1 MAEGTVKSVATVLAL
16 AAGFALV
23 PRALDAMKGQ
33 NNEAAHDFD
42 AALHPASAKAGLP
55 AGASRVKL
63 SELQGKPVLLD
74 FTASWCPSC
83 QSQGPIVNGIA
94 QRFQDKGL
102 VVVGVDTSEEDRPFA
117 ERWVKKKGFAFPV
130 VFDEQNAV
138 AHEYGVTALPT
149 LVVISKD
156 GKIVAVRH
164 GITSD
169 ADLETLIKR
178 VL

>member
-1 MAEGTVKSVATVLAL
+1 MAEGTAKTVLSVLAL

-23 PRALDAMKGQ
+23 PRALDAMKTQ
-33 NNEAAHDFD
+33 NAEAAHDFD
-42 AALHPASAKAGLP
+42 AALMPASARGPLA
-55 AGASRVKL
+55 AETARVKL
-63 SELQGKPVLLD
+63 ADLRGKPVLLD

-102 VVVGVDTSEEDRPFA
+102 VVVGVDTSEEDRA
-117 ERWVKKKGFAFPV
+117 WADKWVQRKRFMFPI
-130 VFDEQNAV
+130 VFDEGNAV
-138 AHEYGVTALPT
+138 AHEYGVSALPT

-169 ADLETLIKR
+169 ADLESLVKR